1 MVLKHTDSLFFF
13 CAATLTSPPMQRAPS
28 TTSPRS
34 QERNRS
40 KPPGARAEWP
50 SREEGGPSQRAKPS
64 QPMPRARLGHQ
75 GHSATRPESPRNSR
89 VPPGHG
95 QVKQRLGARISPS
108 PKKRRERPIDGAVR
122 SVVKVRAEAREGVEP
137 TVTTLVRAVRVFGS
151 RGTQSSNLQ
160 TPLPQEAAAPC
171 NVARV
176 APRRERRGQ
185 SCMRA
190 PNPADPSWEAVP

>member
-1 MVLKHTDSLFFF
+1 M
-13 CAATLTSPPMQRAPS
+13 
-28 TTSPRS
+28 
-34 QERNRS
+34 
-40 KPPGARAEWP
+40 
-50 SREEGGPSQRAKPS
+50 
-64 QPMPRARLGHQ
+64 
-75 GHSATRPESPRNSR
+75 
-89 VPPGHG
+89 PPGHG
-95 QVKQRLGARISPS
+95 QVKQRLGARSSPS

-137 TVTTLVRAVRVFGS
+137 TVTTLVRIVREIGS
-151 RGTQSSNLQ
+151 RGTQSSRLL

-171 NVARV
+171 HVTRV

>member
-1 MVLKHTDSLFFF
+1 M
-13 CAATLTSPPMQRAPS
+13 
-28 TTSPRS
+28 
-34 QERNRS
+34 
-40 KPPGARAEWP
+40 
-50 SREEGGPSQRAKPS
+50 
-64 QPMPRARLGHQ
+64 
-75 GHSATRPESPRNSR
+75 
-89 VPPGHG
+89 PPGHG
-95 QVKQRLGARISPS
+95 QVKQRLGARSSPS

-137 TVTTLVRAVRVFGS
+137 TVTTLVRIVRVIGS